1 MGCDA
6 AQVTNFLP
14 CSPSSKDPEFVSGT
28 TRRAKDDGLPPLPP
42 LSGPSGK
49 EAPSSS
55 AKAKAPPPPP
65 PMAPRGMPA
74 LSDSRTTLP
83 ETVTLANKFQ
93 LTRLL
98 SNSEDEF
105 VYQALHTGTGRNVQI
120 HMLAS
125 GLTADGP
132 AAQRMLRAARAA
144 GRVPHTNVLS
154 VVDSATDGEGRP
166 FIVYEHFPGQMSH
179 DLVAQHG
186 PFAPRV
192 AAEIMLQV
200 LEALSAMHAR
210 GVVHRNIRPE
220 NLLVDRE
227 GGGTRVKLTGFGY
240 ALVSGKTMQTPELPK
255 GYSRYLAPEARRGT
269 ATTDPSIDIYAAG
282 VLMRFLLT
290 GETDPNVEMDPKAA
304 RAVGRATE
312 DDPDERF
319 TAEYFM
325 SAVSL
330 MIPDED
336 RPESLLPPDPLAA
349 DFKYLH
355 RRREREKHS
364 LPEPSGEGRIELFPV
379 LMMIEAIYAQV
390 GSDGWKNIVID
401 VPEAEQLLPAAGRT
415 EHWREHGVPVSLVQ
429 SLLAS
434 ADVIAG
440 QGDLS
445 WLPEVGSAMIS
456 RGLSRFAPSLPKLL
470 SPQVLVDCM
479 PVIWQSLSR
488 HGDVF
493 TLENLGTTARI
504 GIRAQVEPCLE
515 LCAVVAGMLRG
526 QLRAFSRSASVNV
539 TACQAL
545 GDPADVF
552 VLTWG

>member
-1 MGCDA
+1 
-6 AQVTNFLP
+6 
-14 CSPSSKDPEFVSGT
+14 
-28 TRRAKDDGLPPLPP
+28 
-42 LSGPSGK
+42 
-49 EAPSSS
+49 
-55 AKAKAPPPPP
+55 
-65 PMAPRGMPA
+65 MPA
-74 LSDSRTTLP
+74 LTEPRATLP
-83 ETVTLANKFQ
+83 EKITLANKFQ

-98 SNSEDEF
+98 SKGDDEF

-120 HMLAS
+120 HMLTS
-125 GLTADGP
+125 GLAADGP

-154 VVDSATDGEGRP
+154 VVDSATDEEGRP
-166 FIVYEHFPGQMSH
+166 FIVYEHFPGQFSN
-179 DLVAQHG
+179 DLVAEHG
-186 PFAPRV
+186 PFSPRV

-220 NLLVDRE
+220 NLLIDRSD
-227 GGGTRVKLTGFGY
+227 GGTRVKLTGFGY
-240 ALVSGKTMQTPELPK
+240 ALISGKPTPELPK

-269 ATTDPSIDIYAAG
+269 STEDPSIDIYAAG
-282 VLMRFLLT
+282 VLMRYLLT

-355 RRREREKHS
+355 RRREREHNS
-364 LPEPSGEGRIELFPV
+364 LPAPTGEGRIELFPV
-379 LMMIEAIYAQV
+379 LMMIEAIYAQI

-401 VPEAEQLLPAAGRT
+401 VPDAEQLLPAAGKT
-415 EHWREHGVPVSLVQ
+415 EHYREHGVEVSLVQ
-429 SLLAS
+429 KLLAS

-445 WLPEVGSAMIS
+445 WLPEVGSAMIT
-456 RGLSRFAPSLPKLL
+456 RGLSRFAPSLPKVM

-479 PVIWQSLSR
+479 PVIWSSLSR
-488 HGDVF
+488 HGEVF
-493 TLENLGTTARI
+493 MLENLGSSARI

-526 QLRAFSRSASVNV
+526 QLRAFSRTASVNV

-545 GDPADVF
+545 GDPADVL
-552 VLTWG
+552 VLTWA